1 MCMWDNMVECTKG
14 IMLWVRNVFNIWVG
28 LWSSESVCS
37 VCVMLCLGSVHELC
51 KGGFGVCRAMYVY
64 APGSSWLWIVVS
76 RRVLGA
82 ILKSFTGEI
91 LTCTWSCTGKQL
103 NVNCGAIYVNGDYNG
118 GWWYTWVEELT
129 WQRSWACVEYIG
141 DYMWCYIRQWRL

>member
-1 MCMWDNMVECTKG
+1 MCMWDNMVECAKG
-14 IMLWVRNVFNIWVG
+14 IMSRVRNVFNIWEG

-64 APGSSWLWIVVS
+64 ALGSSWLRIVVS

-82 ILKSFTGEI
+82 ILKSYTGEI
-91 LTCTWSCTGKQL
+91 LSVL
-103 NVNCGAIYVNGDYNG
+103 GAVLG
-118 GWWYTWVEELT
+118 
-129 WQRSWACVEYIG
+129 SS
-141 DYMWCYIRQWRL
+141 